1 MKNTLLK
8 FCLSLVCLSFF
19 ITWVTKWWSCDA
31 ICQQEAECESRY
43 DNCMYFCT
51 ECKMMQDEWHHINC
65 DSACACDSCPAPTC
79 QTCLQNEAAST
90 NSWSANGWST
100 NSWSTNSWNNNQT
113 EVECTEN
120 SDCNNWICQD
130 WVCVENHYW
139 NAGINISTKCL
150 LNGQC
155 SMNIYETMWIRKS
168 NPNPDVTTF
177 AQDVILWATKFFGTV
192 LTILFI
198 VSWLSYVMAWFSG
211 KAPDKAKKMMIWSI
225 VWLLFITLSYTI
237 IRLIQFIAT
246 WWS

>member
-1 MKNTLLK
+1 MKKIFWTFVALL
-8 FCLSLVCLSFF
+8 FF
-19 ITWVTKWWSCDA
+19 ISITHWTTCDGQQPCPDWEEFDSHCNCVSVWDEGWNQWWWYWWNGSNWT
-31 ICQQEAECESRY
+31 AE
-43 DNCMYFCT
+43 
-51 ECKMMQDEWHHINC
+51 
-65 DSACACDSCPAPTC
+65 
-79 QTCLQNEAAST
+79 
-90 NSWSANGWST
+90 ANGVTTT
-100 NSWSTNSWNNNQT
+100 NPPDWNNETT
-113 EVECTEN
+113 ENTTVECTEN
-120 SDCNNWICQD
+120 SDCNNWVCQD

-168 NPNPDVTTF
+168 NPNPDVTLF

-211 KAPDKAKKMMIWSI
+211 KSPDKAKKTMIWSI
-225 VWLLFITLSYTI
+225 IWLLFITLSYTI